1 MDFSCCNPYVQ
12 TSAASRLSE
21 TYLHCTATIT
31 QRNLLRNIK
40 DNQSILHVVSIN
52 NDVHILVGTVFFT
65 VKTMIVMKDRLINLI
80 QSVFMI
86 IIVY

>member
-1 MDFSCCNPYVQ
+1 MDFSCCTPYVQ
-12 TSAASRLSE
+12 TSAASRRSE

-31 QRNLLRNIK
+31 QRSLLIK
-40 DNQSILHVVSIN
+40 DNQSILHVISIN